1 MINVWDYQNVD
12 DEVRIDFTDG
22 TYLIGKI
29 DAIEDEEESELDEDG
44 VAVFTPDGAY
54 VGIGQSEIKNITVLE
69 RN

>member
-29 DAIEDEEESELDEDG
+29 DAIEDEEESELGEDG